1 MSVQKRWTAAPV
13 AVIGLLLIGFAGARG
28 AVLPD
33 DGVLPVLS
41 IALNDY
47 GSDFDGQWQGIT
59 VASDGNCYF
68 ASSTHSNRHGA
79 GFFRFD
85 PVRRKLTVLAKD
97 MTLVCG
103 EDPRTGRQG
112 KIHSPIVEHDGWL
125 YFATHLANYWPAA
138 EEAFPGAHVLGYEL
152 KTGKFRDFGVLKKRF
167 SIYSFVNVDPVRKC
181 LYVISTPFAEA
192 DIKAD
197 GCRVFRIDI
206 ATGRKTDLG
215 LAKAGK
221 HGSFWSFVDRR
232 GDCWFTFWRDNDG
245 DLYRVGGETGRIE
258 RFPGAL
264 PRAEFAFGGGV
275 SPVQEDRGWTWAA
288 ALPGRAKCL
297 FTMGSH
303 GGGDE
308 RLWVFDPTADIAS
321 GAAFRPVREIGPVF
335 LSLALGGDRVY
346 FVQRR
351 DPLSHRG
358 WSGELHRDDPLEVL
372 NKREDFH
379 LKSVSLDPQAK
390 VPLTDH
396 GRIVDGDGRTPRSI
410 DSLAADEKGRAYLVG
425 DWHILPGDKGTMQ
438 IEWQTDDRKFN
449 KVQRGQ
455 FFAFADV
462 SEKPPRPPR
471 RPGP

>member
-1 MSVQKRWTAAPV
+1 MMSGRKRWPAARV
-13 AVIGLLLIGFAGARG
+13 VIIWLLLMGCAGVRG
-28 AVLPD
+28 ADPR
-33 DGVLPVLS
+33 DGGTPPVLS

-59 VASDGNCYF
+59 VASDGCCYF
-68 ASSTHSNRHGA
+68 ASSTHSDRHGA

-85 PVRRKLTVLAKD
+85 PVRGKLTVLARD

-103 EDPRTGRQG
+103 EDLRASRQG

-125 YFATHLANYWPAA
+125 YFATHLANYWPEA

-152 KTGKFRDFGVLKKRF
+152 KTGTFRDFGVLKKRF
-167 SIYSFVNVDPVRKC
+167 SVYSFVNVDPVRKC

-192 DIKAD
+192 DVKAD

-221 HGSFWSFVDRR
+221 HGAFWSFVDRQ

-245 DLYRVGGETGRIE
+245 DLYRVRGGTGRIE
-258 RFPGAL
+258 RFAGVL
-264 PRAEFAFGGGV
+264 PPAEFAFGGGA
-275 SPVQEDRGWTWAA
+275 SPVQEDRGWTWVA
-288 ALPGRAKCL
+288 ALPGRHKCL

-308 RLWVFDPTADIAS
+308 RLWVFDPSADVGS
-321 GAAFRPVREIGPVF
+321 GAAFQPLREIGPVF
-335 LSLALGGDRVY
+335 LSQALAGDRVY

-351 DPLSHRG
+351 DPVSNRG

-372 NKREDFH
+372 NRREDFH
-379 LKSVSLDPQAK
+379 LRSAPLDPEA
-390 VPLTDH
+390 PIADH

-410 DSLAADEKGRAYLVG
+410 DSLAADEKGRVYLVG

-438 IEWQTDDRKFN
+438 IEWQTRDRKFK

-462 SEKPPRPPR
+462 SEKSAGPPGGR
-471 RPGP
+471 R